1 MSTQTETDKA
11 VAQPWKLYDK
21 PEDVLAD
28 DKLNDTQKRR
38 LLESWEQ
45 DARELAVAEEEN
57 MGGGEPNML
66 DRVVKALSAL
76 PVAEEERPRGPATMH
91 GSQPA
96 PSSAA
101 PSSAAPSSGPAEG
114 PKLSSEEARQG
125 EVILNTPKRRVVFFG
140 ALILAGLVALLL
152 FVSAGDMAS

>member
-1 MSTQTETDKA
+1 MSTQTEIDKA
-11 VAQPWKLYDK
+11 VAQPWNLYDK

-38 LLESWEQ
+38 ILESWEQ

-76 PVAEEERPRGPATMH
+76 PVEEEERPRGPATMH

-101 PSSAAPSSGPAEG
+101 PSSDPDEG

-140 ALILAGLVALLL
+140 ALILAAIVALLL
-152 FVSAGDMAS
+152 FISAGDMAS